1 MICAAVLFGSAG
13 RLDIIE
19 FWCWLLE
26 LATISVAT
34 VLLIEPDLVRE
45 RMRPGGQR
53 PSLGYWLATLLFLVD
68 LAVAGLDRG
77 RLYWSDS
84 VPAWLRA
91 LALLLFVLAWVP
103 VIWAMRVNRFFSS
116 AVRIQSERGQHVVSD
131 GPYRFVRHPGYT
143 AALVIILANG
153 LALGSWLAAAISWI
167 GIPILLRR
175 TVKEDRMLHAALP
188 GYAEYAARTKWR
200 LLPGVW

>member
-1 MICAAVLFGSAG
+1 VGAG
-13 RLDIIE
+13 
-19 FWCWLLE
+19 
-26 LATISVAT
+26 
-34 VLLIEPDLVRE
+34 DLGNARQ
-45 RMRPGGQR
+45 P
-53 PSLGYWLATLLFLVD
+53 
-68 LAVAGLDRG
+68 
-77 RLYWSDS
+77 
-84 VPAWLRA
+84 
-91 LALLLFVLAWVP
+91 LLFV
-103 VIWAMRVNRFFSS
+103 
-116 AVRIQSERGQHVVSD
+116 RGPHPIRARQHVVSD